1 MLAMDELDDPLQR
14 EIDTVIGTLRA
25 DSRDIRVFFPV
36 LAAKL
41 AAALPDAVDLE
52 REGALFARRRP
63 IRRIVVRLD
72 EDLLEAELA
81 PDGSLTCREVG
92 FLTGMSQEIDFDSWM
107 RMLLTSLRRKAKTTA
122 EASAA
127 LRSLVT

>member
-1 MLAMDELDDPLQR
+1 MAMDELDDPLQR
-14 EIDTVIGTLRA
+14 EIDTVVGTLKA

-41 AAALPDAVDLE
+41 AAALPNAVELD
-52 REGALFARRRP
+52 REGALFSRRRP

-72 EDLLEAELA
+72 DDVLEAELT
-81 PDGSLTCREVG
+81 PDGLICRELRL
-92 FLTGMSQEIDFDSWM
+92 LTGISEEVDFDAWM
-107 RMLLTSLRRKAKTTA
+107 RVLLSALRQKAKSTA

>member
-1 MLAMDELDDPLQR
+1 MDELDDPLQR
-14 EIDTVIGTLRA
+14 EIDTVIGTLKA

-41 AAALPDAVDLE
+41 AAALPEAVGLE

-63 IRRIVVRLD
+63 IRRITVRVDD
-72 EDLLEAELA
+72 ELLEAELTS
-81 PDGSLTCREVG
+81 DGSLICREVG
-92 FLTGMSQEIDFDSWM
+92 YLTGMSQEIDFDAWM
-107 RMLLTSLRRKAKTTA
+107 RVLLTSLRRKAKNTA